1 VVDREPKA
9 RTGEGAGAPAIGPT
23 PQALG
28 YTKECLWEAF
38 APTQAILARSVS
50 LPIMVK
56 ETEAALDSRI
66 EKLGAIAASIL

>member
-1 VVDREPKA
+1 MAD
-9 RTGEGAGAPAIGPT
+9 
-23 PQALG
+23 ALG
-28 YTKECLWEAF
+28 YTKERLWEAF

-66 EKLGAIAASIL
+66 EKLRAIAAAVL